1 MCDRDGRAPTAGAC
15 TRVEIDSL
23 TSSSSGQKINGDN
36 SCEDDLDHF
45 HFGRDPFVGRQPLA
59 RHDLLV
65 KAAQGL
71 YEKDPNDEFITP
83 DLAIHV
89 ATDDLPLRGAGSVT
103 VREVLNWVQKTKTPP
118 TDFPHDPRMWPALQ
132 DLANTLLAPKP

>member
-1 MCDRDGRAPTAGAC
+1 M
-15 TRVEIDSL
+15 
-23 TSSSSGQKINGDN
+23 
-36 SCEDDLDHF
+36 DHF

-59 RHDLLV
+59 QHDLLV

-103 VREVLNWVQKTKTPP
+103 VREVLNWVRKTKTPP
-118 TDFPHDPRMWPALQ
+118 PDLPHDPSMWPALQ